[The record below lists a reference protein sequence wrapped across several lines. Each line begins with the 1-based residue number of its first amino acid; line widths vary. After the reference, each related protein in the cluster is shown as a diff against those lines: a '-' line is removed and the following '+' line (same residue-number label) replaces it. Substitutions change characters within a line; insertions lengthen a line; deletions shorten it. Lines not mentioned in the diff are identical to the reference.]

1 MINGAF
7 ELAGILTVKLNP
19 YLIKKLGKKKAILF
33 SYILLVFF
41 PLVMGSLDFCDPHG
55 KKTIMNQLLIGK
67 YFLGFHIFLDL
78 CKVLL
83 TRW

>member
-55 KKTIMNQLLIGK
+55 KKDDYESTPNWKIFFGVS
-67 YFLGFHIFLDL
+67 YFSRFM
-78 CKVLL
+78 
-83 TRW
+83 